1 MRKLELYDIDKPN
14 DYRQVELLMG
24 CYRSELFD
32 HIYEAVEAL
41 ELATEF
47 LNLVKYHDPETY
59 ERARDAF
66 YETREDV

>member
-1 MRKLELYDIDKPN
+1 MRKLELFDIDRP
-14 DYRQVELLMG
+14 DHYRRVERLIG
-24 CYRSELFD
+24 NYREELFERVYD
-32 HIYEAVEAL
+32 AVEAL